1 MRAKEFIV
9 TVDMD
14 AHGEPD
20 VSVQPIPQQAEPQP
34 QRMRKPQSP
43 CAAKQLDAEPLEPE
57 YDLNNDPDAPDADE
71 AEDAWSYPQ
80 QQEIELQKA
89 ALGKRSVVA
98 AQLVDDPEDDDI
110 A

>member
-9 TVDMD
+9 TVGMD

-20 VSVQPIPQQAEPQP
+20 VTVQPIQSQPTPQP
-34 QRMRKPQSP
+34 RRRQPSP
-43 CAAKQLDAEPLEPE
+43 CDAQELDAEPLEPE
-57 YDLNNDPDAPDADE
+57 YDINNDPDAPDAED
-71 AEDAWSYPQ
+71 AEDAWAYPQ

-89 ALGKRSVVA
+89 ALGKRSIIA
-98 AQLVDDPEDDDI
+98 SQLVDNPEDDDI